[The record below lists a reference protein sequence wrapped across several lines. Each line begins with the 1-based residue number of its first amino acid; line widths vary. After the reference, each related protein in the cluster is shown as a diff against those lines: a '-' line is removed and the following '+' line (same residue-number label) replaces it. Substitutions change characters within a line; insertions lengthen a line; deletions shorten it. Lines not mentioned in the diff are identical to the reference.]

1 MARRK
6 PGRKKQG
13 SSWLLK
19 LLLVLALAGGAFYL
33 WQRYELRSWRP
44 DEVAYSEQGALIGER
59 DGAVDFQVLKGLG
72 AQFVYLEASRGA
84 RGKDANFSRNLAAA
98 REAGLEVG
106 AVHEFD
112 PCETADGQSSNYVTI
127 VPRDSDLL
135 PPAIRLDR
143 STEECTERVSDAAVQ
158 SELLTLV
165 NQIESHTG
173 APVILAPSE
182 DFEEKFGIARR
193 LDRSL
198 WLDGDRSEPGY
209 AGRPWTVWTANSGMA
224 TEAAEEPLRW
234 LVVRP

>member
-6 PGRKKQG
+6 PSPKKKRG
-13 SSWLLK
+13 WLLP
-19 LLLVLALAGGAFYL
+19 LVLILALVAGGYYL
-33 WQRYELRSWRP
+33 WQQHELRKWRP
-44 DEVAYSEQGALIGER
+44 DETAYPEQGALIGER
-59 DGAVDFQVLKGLG
+59 DGAVDFEVLKGLG
-72 AQFVYLEASRGA
+72 AEFVYLEASRGA

-98 REAGLEVG
+98 REAGLQVG

-143 STEECTERVSDAAVQ
+143 STEDCVERVSDAAVQ

-173 APVILAPSE
+173 APVILSPTPE
-182 DFEEKFGIARR
+182 FEEIYSPARR

-198 WLDGDRSEPGY
+198 WLDGDQSEPGY
-209 AGRPWTVWTANSGMA
+209 AGRPWMVWTANSSFA
-224 TEAAEEPLRW
+224 TEAAEQPLRW